1 MTRDLALITQSTII
15 TVAAMICVTILV
27 TRSDVDPVAA
37 LGVITAAV
45 GVAGMALGRISGAN
59 QPPANVTV
67 GPVEVRSPEGT
78 VF

>member
-1 MTRDLALITQSTII
+1 MSRDIALIVQSTLV
-15 TVAAMICVTILV
+15 TVAAMICATLLV
-27 TRSDVDPVAA
+27 VHSDVDPVAA

-45 GVAGMALGRISGAN
+45 GIAGVALGRLSGAN

-67 GPVEVRSPEGT
+67 GPVEVRSTEGA